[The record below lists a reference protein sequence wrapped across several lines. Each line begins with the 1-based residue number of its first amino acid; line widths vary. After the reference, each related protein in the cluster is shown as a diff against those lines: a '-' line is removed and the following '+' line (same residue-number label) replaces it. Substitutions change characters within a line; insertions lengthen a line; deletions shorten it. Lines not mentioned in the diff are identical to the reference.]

1 MAFWDLI
8 DRYVA
13 IIFSILVV
21 GLMAIDKQQY
31 PQWSNILQDIEG
43 SSLRRVAI
51 RLATGDLI
59 SRLHGPA
66 LVITLDINLT
76 SVSYL
81 SVPHESR

>member
-43 SSLRRVAI
+43 
-51 RLATGDLI
+51 T
-59 SRLHGPA
+59 
-66 LVITLDINLT
+66 
-76 SVSYL
+76 
-81 SVPHESR
+81 